1 MKKIICAALALT
13 LLGST
18 AAEARGWGHGGWH
31 GGYHHGWGGG
41 AFLGLGLGLLALG
54 AVAAHE
60 DRERYY
66 DREDY
71 YRDGP
76 PRGYDD
82 RYGPPPRDRDYRDA
96 PPRDRDSYRG
106 DDRGGYRN
114 DDRSGA
120 RNDDNRPGD
129 ADRGPRDLHDDND
142 D

>member
-76 PRGYDD
+76 PPPRGYDD

-96 PPRDRDSYRG
+96 PPRDGDGYRG
-106 DDRGGYRN
+106 DDRN
-114 DDRSGA
+114 DDGG
-120 RNDDNRPGD
+120 PGN
-129 ADRGPRDLHDDND
+129 ADRGPRDLHDDSGD
-142 D
+142 